1 MNLPNKLTLTRI
13 LLVPVF
19 MIFVSLGQYITP
31 SYNPRYYLI
40 AGLIFA
46 VASFTDFLDGHLAR
60 KWNMVTDFGKFAD
73 PLADKLLTTVAFIY
87 MMRDGV
93 CSPVV
98 LCIILAREFAV
109 SGLRMVAAG
118 AKDGKVIA
126 ANMWGKVKTVLQML
140 SIIFYFF
147 GMAIAANVSWD
158 ATVLVVGAS
167 VVLCWL
173 VAAVTAISGIKY
185 LWDNRSF
192 INTAK

>member
-87 MMRDGV
+87 MMRAGV

-118 AKDGKVIA
+118 AKDGRVIA

-158 ATVLVVGAS
+158 ATVVVVGAS